1 MYKSVITTISKS
13 AHQIYQATHIFKQ
26 NSLRY
31 INKMT
36 SNTPL
41 MGKDTWI
48 VWMDLEMSGLDVSRD
63 RILELSCIITD
74 KDLNI
79 VAEGPNIEV
88 YQPDEVL
95 NNMNDWCMKHHA
107 ETKLID
113 KCRSSNISE
122 EMAQDI
128 LVQFLEMHIPKGKC
142 PLAGNSIY
150 MDRLFLNRYMPK
162 VDNYLHYR
170 IIDVST
176 VKELCRRW
184 NPSVAAGAPKKR
196 LVHRSEDDIRESIIE
211 MKYYKKFFFKN

>member
-1 MYKSVITTISKS
+1 MLKSVIRTISKS
-13 AHQIYQATHIFKQ
+13 ANQIPLAHQIFNR

-31 INKMT
+31 LTKFAPT
-36 SNTPL
+36 TTT

-63 RILELSCIITD
+63 KILELSCIITD

-88 YQPDEVL
+88 HQPDEVL
-95 NNMNDWCMKHHA
+95 ENMNDWCMKHHA

-122 EMAQDI
+122 EMAQEM
-128 LVQFLEMHIPKGKC
+128 LVEFLKANIPKGKC
-142 PLAGNSIY
+142 PLAGNSVY
-150 MDRLFLNRYMPK
+150 MDRLFINRYMPK

-184 NPSVAAGAPKKR
+184 NPSVAAGAPKKK

-211 MKYYKKFFFKN
+211 MKYYKKFLFK

>member
-13 AHQIYQATHIFKQ
+13 ANQICQASHIFKR

-31 INKMT
+31 INKIT

-63 RILELSCIITD
+63 KILELSCIITD

-95 NNMNDWCMKHHA
+95 NNMNDWCMKHHS

-113 KCRSSNISE
+113 KCRNSNISVD
-122 EMAQDI
+122 MAEDI
-128 LVQFLEMHIPKGKC
+128 LIKFLEVHIPRGKC
-142 PLAGNSIY
+142 PLAGNSVY

-184 NPSVAAGAPKKR
+184 NPCVAAGAPKKK

-211 MKYYKKFFFKN
+211 MKYYKKFFFKI